1 MQTKTKIALVLVFL
15 LAACAIPTTHTPIPP
30 SPSPIP
36 PIPPSPSAIP
46 IMPASPS
53 AIPPMP
59 PSPSP
64 LPPIAT
70 LPPLVL
76 TPASPATGTLISL
89 TQIGSFTSQP
99 FTVTGKAFL
108 RVNWREASTGK
119 FTLILQNTDPIQSGT
134 PNGDVTFDNTIGP
147 HARFMEYPFIPG
159 QYIIKVVSDG
169 PWTVWVETIP
179 AGSVPVP

>member
-1 MQTKTKIALVLVFL
+1 MLAMMKMNTAFVLIFL
-15 LAACAIPTTHTPIPP
+15 LAACAAPVTSTPVPVP
-30 SPSPIP
+30 PSPIP
-36 PIPPSPSAIP
+36 PT
-46 IMPASPS
+46 
-53 AIPPMP
+53 
-59 PSPSP
+59 
-64 LPPIAT
+64 AT

-76 TPASPATGTLISL
+76 TPASAATGTLISL
-89 TQIGSFTSQP
+89 TQNGSFTSKP

-119 FTLILQNTDPIQSGT
+119 FTLILQNTDPAQSGT
-134 PNGDVTFDNTIGP
+134 PYGDVTFDNSTGS

-169 PWTVWVETIP
+169 HWTVWIETIT